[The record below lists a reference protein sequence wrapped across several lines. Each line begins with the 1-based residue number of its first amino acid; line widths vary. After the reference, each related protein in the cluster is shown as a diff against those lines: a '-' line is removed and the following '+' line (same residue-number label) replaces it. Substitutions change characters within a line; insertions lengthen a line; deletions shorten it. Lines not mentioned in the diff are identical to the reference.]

1 MHRARPGSLKRRL
14 NKKAAPGGG
23 GREDPGP
30 RLGAAGAQPGSAGPC
45 REPGRRAPPCAASEG
60 PLRAGSLPLRGEPST
75 FLFNTNGQRL
85 CFGNKFRGLVR
96 DRLVGSQPQRAP
108 QLDGCFAVSLYDGL
122 PSSGERRVAGHL

>member
-60 PLRAGSLPLRGEPST
+60 PLRAGSLPLRGGEPRPE
-75 FLFNTNGQRL
+75 RL
-85 CFGNKFRGLVR
+85 GGCVRPGKGAGAMCRPERGNDWSRGKGGGLQTR
-96 DRLVGSQPQRAP
+96 G
-108 QLDGCFAVSLYDGL
+108 AVAS
-122 PSSGERRVAGHL
+122 VA